1 MNSKPNSYKISNNL
15 SDLTE
20 QQVALLDHEAAGG
33 EGWAF
38 YCNSYITHPTV
49 FINRICGRFKNFT
62 EDNLVEIEVD
72 DKQITT
78 SCSTCRR
85 GEICVHCIALLYCWI
100 YDAESFV
107 NVADSI
113 KRLHDKNK
121 SELIEIIAR
130 MLVKDFA
137 NLELVNEKNNDD
149 ADDDYEL
156 GGLLN

>member
-1 MNSKPNSYKISNNL
+1 MNHKPKSYKVSSDL
-15 SDLTE
+15 YDLTE

-38 YCNSYITHPTV
+38 YCSSYITHPTV
-49 FINRICGRFKNFT
+49 FVNRICGRFQNFT

-72 DKQITT
+72 EKQITT

-100 YDAESFV
+100 YDADSFI

-113 KRLHDKNK
+113 KQLQYRDK

-149 ADDDYEL
+149 DDYDL
-156 GGLLN
+156 DGLFN